1 MKPPVERI
9 EVPIEELR
17 GLLKAA
23 REKLGAEGYR
33 KLKAAIDTLAYLTSL
48 IEDQKT
54 TIQKLRELL
63 SKPASKGYNQR
74 EDAEEGKKGTWPQW
88 SQRLHRSA
96 QDSRSPRLVVE
107 RRQVPEVPG
116 GQTVCTARSRRSGA
130 HRGPGADCSHRL

>member
-9 EVPIEELR
+9 EVPIEELQN
-17 GLLKAA
+17 LLKAA

-63 SKPASKGYNQR
+63 SKPASTEKTDQV
-74 EDAEEGKKGTWPQW
+74 
-88 SQRLHRSA
+88 
-96 QDSRSPRLVVE
+96 LVFS
-107 RRQVPEVPG
+107 
-116 GQTVCTARSRRSGA
+116 TYANAAR
-130 HRGPGADCSHRL
+130 